1 MIVQL
6 PDPYT
11 DPEGH
16 KAKRYRQQTDR
27 QTDRQTDGSIKKS
40 NVKFKLWSASTIN
53 NALDARMMRA
63 KSSSAVA

>member
-6 PDPYT
+6 SDPYT

-16 KAKRYRQQTDR
+16 KAKRYRQ